1 MFKLFYFNDVAMYT
15 YSMNRTVQKKKKRTR
30 HGIVRKA
37 IHSRAFLQL
46 TYSYVRTYCMSH
58 RSVLERTSN
67 SNTTPSRCGR
77 TLGRP
82 TKPNPSGGDF
92 KLSRLKRT
100 IGAPGSCPVCRM
112 HYIHKSTTEYTDHTQ
127 MIRPFPEQ

>member
-15 YSMNRTVQKKKKRTR
+15 YSMSETVQKKKKGTG

-46 TYSYVRTYCMSH
+46 TYSYVRTYILYEPSIGFGAH
-58 RSVLERTSN
+58 VQLQHDAVEVRTN
-67 SNTTPSRCGR
+67 
-77 TLGRP
+77 LGRP

-92 KLSRLKRT
+92 LLPRLKRT
-100 IGAPGSCPVCRM
+100 IGAPSADGGSGVWRRTNRSY
-112 HYIHKSTTEYTDHTQ
+112 HVEAQ
-127 MIRPFPEQ
+127 VRPSS